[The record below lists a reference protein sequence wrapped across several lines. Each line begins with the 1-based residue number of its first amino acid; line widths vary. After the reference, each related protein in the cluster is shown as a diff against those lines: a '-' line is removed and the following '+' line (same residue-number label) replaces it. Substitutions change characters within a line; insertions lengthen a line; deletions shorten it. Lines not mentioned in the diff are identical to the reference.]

1 MKASRCRIQVLGFFA
16 CGLFVCDVPWVI
28 ANSGGPNPGYT
39 GAPNELTCSTV
50 GCHTPTVSR
59 AGSVSLSG
67 LPATYAPGTTY
78 GLTLT
83 VNDTGS
89 RFGFQLTAIQSSG
102 SQAGS
107 FQTNA
112 VTRLVTTNILG
123 NPRQYIEQRDFAA
136 TSAKAWAFNWTAP
149 SPAAG
154 TVTFYMSGL
163 RANNDGNITSDTL
176 FNASVARTPSLPPS
190 ITTQPTNQT
199 VLRGS
204 NATFVVAATGTGTLS
219 YQWRTNTINILSAT
233 NTSYTV
239 TNAQPSNATN
249 FTAVVA
255 NAFGSVTSAVATL
268 TVNLPPSIT
277 TQPTNQTV
285 LRGSD
290 ATFVVGATG
299 TGTLRYQWRTH
310 AVNIVGATNAGY
322 TVTNAQPSNPTNFT
336 AVVTNAFGSVTSAV
350 TTLTVNFSPSIS
362 AQPQSQT
369 VASGG
374 NASLVVVAAG
384 TPSPTYQWRSNGINF
399 AGRTNATLTVTNF
412 QSANEADYNV
422 VAANSVGLVT
432 SSIAKLYL
440 NSPVRFTNLLLQ
452 GDTFSA
458 LLLGVANTNYV
469 IDAAT
474 NFSGWT
480 PVVTNTATNGL
491 IDLRETNVLTRGR
504 RLFRAR
510 AL

>member
-255 NAFGSVTSAVATL
+255 NAFGSVTSAV
-268 TVNLPPSIT
+268 
-277 TQPTNQTV
+277 
-285 LRGSD
+285 
-290 ATFVVGATG
+290 
-299 TGTLRYQWRTH
+299 
-310 AVNIVGATNAGY
+310 
-322 TVTNAQPSNPTNFT
+322 
-336 AVVTNAFGSVTSAV
+336 